1 MYTILKVTFH
11 LLHMCAIYYY
21 KLQNNGRTPHVER
34 YTLEPV
40 LHLLVCTS
48 PPPPTSPLHPS
59 PLITTL
65 AFCVCESA
73 SFSCD
78 IHSCIFRVHMQAVPY
93 SMRPPLH
100 YFLLCTTSA
109 SEYIHVAVNGNILF
123 FSWLS
128 SAPLCEPVWSHF
140 IYPLVC

>member
-1 MYTILKVTFH
+1 MLNDTPLSLSYTRWFV
-11 LLHMCAIYYY
+11 
-21 KLQNNGRTPHVER
+21 
-34 YTLEPV
+34 
-40 LHLLVCTS
+40 
-48 PPPPTSPLHPS
+48 PPLPDPISPLHPS

-100 YFLLCTTSA
+100 YFRLCTTS
-109 SEYIHVAVNGNILF
+109 
-123 FSWLS
+123 S
-128 SAPLCEPVWSHF
+128 SALLPPLSTSM
-140 IYPLVC
+140 LL